1 MELSRFK
8 LNKPEETFPSLRPMG
23 QTKILQS
30 IQSGKR
36 LPKDDDAF
44 LIAEIIAATAA
55 GASTDACAKFDV
67 RAKTQTQRLSL
78 SLAVTRLCSVEHNKE
93 KMSLREREREM
104 ETVVCGN
111 VRVQRREKERD
122 KEEA

>member
-78 SLAVTRLCSVEHNKE
+78 YLSLSLSVTRLCSVEHNKE
-93 KMSLREREREM
+93 KMSLRERERDGDCSVWECAG
-104 ETVVCGN
+104 EKKGE
-111 VRVQRREKERD
+111 RER
-122 KEEA
+122 

>member
-93 KMSLREREREM
+93 KMSLRERERDGDCSVWECAGAKKG
-104 ETVVCGN
+104 E
-111 VRVQRREKERD
+111 RER
-122 KEEA
+122 